1 MADEKRRN
9 GEESP
14 EEKESQ
20 EGDLGSLPP
29 LSDFESSEG
38 GSDSGQPA
46 KDEPDADLDSDL
58 GGLPPIS
65 DIPVETPVPTG
76 GNVRPAPP
84 GYERGRRGEGA
95 QTPSE
100 GDSGFET
107 PSSDPGTGFHD
118 LAADSDFTPETPEI
132 GPGPDSDIETP
143 MFDSAFGAGD
153 SSLDTP
159 SQQQTSAPTQAME
172 TPMFGQ
178 SGQPAAGRQG
188 ASGMGFDDD
197 AFGSGGQGFD
207 LGTPAPDFSPDTAGP
222 TQMTPPPAGV
232 RPAPAPRGGGSG
244 MAILVG
250 IIMLIVGL
258 AVGVFSGGYFTKNVV
273 NLPFNPWA
281 TELENAQREIAS
293 LRQTNQELVVQNNE
307 LREMKEELGVA
318 VSIEEIERMQ
328 EEVRQLSAQLETLR
342 ADVGQ
347 EQAELDRLTREV
359 ELKNEE
365 YAVAEQDY
373 ESLLNL
379 TAIERARRDGLLSET
394 DRLETQVG
402 RLEEADARR
411 MQTKKALEHAV
422 DLLVVEV
429 REGIPLTP
437 AKYARDARLDAVER
451 LRAKV
456 ESANWV
462 DPELLNEYTS
472 LYMAELAIAQ
482 SREYFFAKVPVA
494 DRFGVRGTM
503 WAECVM
509 NGNWSVYYRT
519 IDGAHIGVYE
529 NIASS
534 GTPRY
539 EFRDHTVKELRA
551 NVEKTIA
558 AMRTPDYQQKIAA
571 LVEKQTIVDHKSE
584 GQRLYDSL

>member
-76 GNVRPAPP
+76 GNVRAAPP
-84 GYERGRRGEGA
+84 GYERRRREEGA
-95 QTPSE
+95 QTPSQ

-107 PSSDPGTGFHD
+107 PSSDPGTGFQD

-159 SQQQTSAPTQAME
+159 SQRTSAPTQAME

-178 SGQPAAGRQG
+178 SGQAAAGGQG

-207 LGTPAPDFSPDTAGP
+207 QGTPAPDFSPDTAGP

-232 RPAPAPRGGGSG
+232 RPAPAPRGGGGG

-273 NLPFNPWA
+273 ELPFNPWA
-281 TELENAQREIAS
+281 TELEDAQGRISS
-293 LRQTNQELVVQNNE
+293 LEQTNRELNDRITALQELQTITDSPVNPQAIA
-307 LREMKEELGVA
+307 EME
-318 VSIEEIERMQ
+318 Q
-328 EEVRQLSAQLETLR
+328 QVRQLSAQLETLR

-402 RLEEADARR
+402 MLEEADARR

-429 REGIPLTP
+429 REGMPLAP
-437 AKYARDARLDAVER
+437 AKYARDARLEAVER

-529 NIASS
+529 NVASS

-539 EFRDHTVKELRA
+539 EFRDHSVKELRA
-551 NVEKTIA
+551 KVEESIF

-571 LVEKQTIVDHKSE
+571 LVEKQTIVDHKTE